1 MTGFPAP
8 KKDAKWH
15 KLHRSL
21 QQNLR
26 SQPSSPSCSADD
38 LLLHLP
44 RERDAWNIFSSKHLS
59 SNLVVDLSQ
68 SAARGALR
76 TDGFLPTITPGSKL
90 AMASSRRVLT
100 GLEKI
105 MLHGF
110 PIHQMQFADA
120 SSKQMETMGGN
131 TMHTHVVG
139 AAILLALGL
148 VDWRLPEVEKP
159 CFGCLN
165 KKKRPKSTVHSPK
178 FRPVSVT
185 RFGEFKSKS
194 NRNIRRTVTKQRA
207 HPRLRLATRWG

>member
-131 TMHTHVVG
+131 TMHTRGWGCNSVG
-139 AAILLALGL
+139 FGPCGLEVARSGEALF
-148 VDWRLPEVEKP
+148 RLPKQAETP
-159 CFGCLN
+159 Q
-165 KKKRPKSTVHSPK
+165 VHSP
-178 FRPVSVT
+178 
-185 RFGEFKSKS
+185 
-194 NRNIRRTVTKQRA
+194 
-207 HPRLRLATRWG
+207 